1 MIEDPKKRHL
11 LLAEDDDSL
20 RRAMTHY
27 FAREFD
33 VVAVATPREAIHY
46 IEIASKIELLV
57 TDFDFG
63 GGLDGLDIAAAMRAR
78 CPDTPIIVITGNHA
92 DTPGVRKI
100 LSMPN
105 TSFIGKP
112 FNLDHVA
119 QTIAALS
126 ENSLNSEA

>member
-1 MIEDPKKRHL
+1 MTEGLKRRHL

-20 RRAMTHY
+20 RQAMTHY
-27 FAREFD
+27 FSSEFD
-33 VVAVATPREAIHY
+33 VFAVATPKEAIQY
-46 IEIASKIELLV
+46 IEIAPKIGLLV

-63 GGLDGLDIAAAMRAR
+63 GGLDGMDIAVAMRAR
-78 CPDTPIIVITGNHA
+78 CPDTPIIVMTGSYA
-92 DTPGVRKI
+92 ETPGIREI

-119 QTIAALS
+119 QTIVALS
-126 ENSLNSEA
+126 ENQMGGEN